1 MKTQVVS
8 YLRVSGLG
16 QVKGDGFTRQRE
28 AISTFAKRKRF
39 EIIGEYKDS
48 GVSGTVDGFDRE
60 GLSEMMNRLKT
71 NGVRTVV
78 VENPTRLARDLMVQE
93 VLLNDCRKNGI
104 TVFSSDGTVLTDD
117 GDEDPT
123 RTLIRQ
129 VLGAVSQFEKSCIV
143 QKLASARKRI
153 RKAKGKCEGNKF
165 YGELEGESKLIDR
178 IKQLKVEKRRISQRE
193 ICDRLFEEGFKTR
206 KGTKFNRSQ
215 VSRILGRLK
224 I

>member
-1 MKTQVVS
+1 MKIQVVS

-16 QVKGDGFTRQRE
+16 QVKGDGFARQRDS
-28 AISTFAKRKRF
+28 ISKFSKQKRF
-39 EIIGEYKDS
+39 ELVGEYKDS
-48 GVSGTVDGFDRE
+48 GVSGTVEGFDRP
-60 GLSEMMNRLKT
+60 GLSEMMDRLKS
-71 NGVRTVV
+71 NGIRTVI

-104 TVFSSDGTVLTDD
+104 TVYSSDGTILTDD

-153 RKAKGKCEGNKF
+153 RKTKGKCEGNKC
-165 YGELEGESKLIDR
+165 YGELKGESKLIKR
-178 IKQLKVEKRRISQRE
+178 IKQLKIEKRRISQRE
-193 ICDRLFEEGFKTR
+193 ICDRLFEDGFTTR
-206 KGTKFNRSQ
+206 KGTKFTQSQ
-215 VSRILGRLK
+215 VSRIIKRW
-224 I
+224 

>member
-1 MKTQVVS
+1 MKTKVVS

-28 AISTFAKRKRF
+28 SIIKFSKKKRF
-39 EIIGEYKDS
+39 ELVGEFKDS
-48 GVSGTVDGFDRE
+48 GVSGTVEGFDRP
-60 GLSEMMNRLKT
+60 GLSDMMDRLKS
-71 NGVRTVV
+71 NGVRTVI

-104 TVFSSDGTVLTDD
+104 SVYSADGTILTDD
-117 GDEDPT
+117 GESDPT

-143 QKLASARKRI
+143 QKLSSSRKRI
-153 RKAKGKCEGNKF
+153 RKAEGKCEGDKF
-165 YGELEGESKLIDR
+165 YGESAAERPLIER
-178 IKQLKVEKRRISQRE
+178 IKELKIQKRRISQRE
-193 ICDRLFEEGFKTR
+193 ICDRLAEDGFTTR
-206 KGTKFNRSQ
+206 KGTKFAQSQ
-215 VSRILGRLK
+215 VSRIVKRWK